1 MGGLIQPMQASVT
14 LAHARKREY
23 VCEERAP
30 SRGRLTMP
38 RGIDKAD
45 LPTKTC
51 PICARPFSWRRKWA
65 AVWSE
70 VIYCSEK
77 CRRNKKRKA

>member
-1 MGGLIQPMQASVT
+1 
-14 LAHARKREY
+14 
-23 VCEERAP
+23 
-30 SRGRLTMP
+30 MP